1 MEDDYPCVV
10 DGAPASIGVNLR
22 FEHAPPAT
30 HDTRYTLAILMRD
43 GGDHGLGSDAE
54 AAALDLVEQGLMPR
68 AHALGLAY
76 VGRLRTRG
84 VWEVTF
90 YGPRNHL
97 TTLRAH
103 ATELAGD
110 RQLAA
115 MMNPEATWTY
125 YRELLLPDPERRQWL
140 DDRRMVQQLAED
152 GDPLST
158 RRRVEHRLAIPLGT
172 RDEFI
177 AIAIAAGF
185 TVDADEVVVRAH
197 RHDPVE
203 LEHIHAVVMSLIAA
217 ATPLGGRY
225 ESWESGMLDSLD

>member
-43 GGDHGLGSDAE
+43 GGDRGIGTEAE
-54 AAALDLVEQGLMPR
+54 AAALDLVEEALMPR
-68 AHALGLAY
+68 AYALGLTY

-110 RQLAA
+110 RQIAA
-115 MMNPEATWTY
+115 IMNPEAAWTY
-125 YRELLLPDPERRQWL
+125 YRELLLPDAERRQWL
-140 DDRRMVQQLAED
+140 DDRRIVQQLAEQ

-158 RRRVEHRLAIPLGT
+158 PRRVEHRLALPADT
-172 RDEFI
+172 RAQFV
-177 AIAIAAGF
+177 ALAIAAGF
-185 TVDADEVVVRAH
+185 TVDADERIVRAH
-197 RHDPVE
+197 RRDTVE
-203 LEHIHAVVMSLIAA
+203 LEHIHAVVMSLVAA
-217 ATPLGGRY
+217 AAPLGGRY
-225 ESWESGMLDSLD
+225 ESWESGIIGA

>member
-30 HDTRYTLAILMRD
+30 HDTRYTLAILMRE
-43 GGDHGLGSDAE
+43 GGDQGLGTAAE
-54 AAALDLVEQGLMPR
+54 VAALDLVEEALMPR
-68 AHALGLAY
+68 AFALGLTY

-110 RQLAA
+110 RQIAA
-115 MMNPEATWTY
+115 IMNPEAAWTY

-140 DDRRMVQQLAED
+140 EDRRLVEQLAED

-158 RRRVEHRLAIPLGT
+158 PRRVEHRLALPAGT
-172 RDEFI
+172 RDQFI
-177 AIAIAAGF
+177 SLAIAAGF
-185 TVDADEVVVRAH
+185 TVNVDELILRVH
-197 RHDPVE
+197 RRDPVE
-203 LEHIHAVVMSLIAA
+203 LEHIHAVVMILVAA

-225 ESWESGMLDSLD
+225 ESWESGRIAE